1 MLRAV
6 PRGVCQ
12 QSNGAKVQTCQHVV
26 YFYFGLFLKRAF
38 TVLPRNQGP
47 VLKSENTLFWLLVV
61 LQFCSYLRTCASYGM
76 HFVRT
81 CQSQHKVSVCSRK
94 SCTTVILFHF
104 YQSAVSFFWFIFTL
118 KHMSLNARKYGI
130 IMISPSQCE
139 VDSFLCEID
148 RCRTK
153 LKVSTGERPLTSS

>member
-1 MLRAV
+1 MVQINQYVESCYLQRSFHTPHPAHSL
-6 PRGVCQ
+6 GKGS
-12 QSNGAKVQTCQHVV
+12 QSNISSVCCSSIDHGQQGFFYSLMSASISSHSMYALSLSRHCQEII
-26 YFYFGLFLKRAF
+26 Y

-94 SCTTVILFHF
+94 SCTTIILFHF
-104 YQSAVSFFWFIFTL
+104 YQSAVSFF
-118 KHMSLNARKYGI
+118 G
-130 IMISPSQCE
+130 
-139 VDSFLCEID
+139 SFL
-148 RCRTK
+148 
-153 LKVSTGERPLTSS
+153 LTCAKM